1 MDIKKGKLY
10 ELGNMDHNKFIRYK
24 QIIRNNTLNELI
36 EIEEDNLND
45 LITEVRKQI
54 NRWNNI

>member
-1 MDIKKGKLY
+1 MDIKKGKIY
-10 ELGNMDHNKFIRYK
+10 ELWNMDHNKIIRYK